1 MFSTVL
7 TGIGA
12 GLMGGLLPLN
22 VLGEL
27 VSSGTLLAFVTVC
40 IGIMVLRVTKPEL
53 PRPFR
58 VQWVWF
64 VGIGGTLFCGLMLAS
79 LFMTGGT
86 WYRIVG
92 WTIIGVHRSTSAT
105 ATSTAR
111 CAMRRPVAASDRPG
125 QPGTE

>member
-1 MFSTVL
+1 VFSTVL

-40 IGIMVLRVTKPEL
+40 IGIMVLRVTRPEL

-58 VQWVWF
+58 VKWVWF

-86 WYRIVG
+86 FARIVG
-92 WTIIGVHRSTSAT
+92 WTAIGLVVYFGYGYRHSALRNG
-105 ATSTAR
+105 SSS
-111 CAMRRPVAASDRPG
+111 RPVGAATTQLSK
-125 QPGTE
+125 